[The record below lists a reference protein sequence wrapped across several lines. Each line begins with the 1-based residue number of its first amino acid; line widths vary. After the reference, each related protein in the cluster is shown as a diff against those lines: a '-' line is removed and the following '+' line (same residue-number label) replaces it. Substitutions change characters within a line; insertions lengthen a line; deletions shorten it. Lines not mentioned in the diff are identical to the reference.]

1 MPSNKDENTF
11 FKQISTYKTSFWKKK
26 IIGLC
31 FNVAFRC
38 HFKPVFNCSLFQM
51 TL

>member
-1 MPSNKDENTF
+1 MKILFNKYES
-11 FKQISTYKTSFWKKK
+11 IRRHSGKK
-26 IIGLC
+26 IIGVLG

-38 HFKPVFNCSLFQM
+38 HFKNVFNCSLFQV